1 MELAPFFPIGLT
13 VPFTA
18 ATSAPDAIQVPNL
31 LTISAGVRNIRVLNA
46 GTTPVF
52 MGFSINAAVAKVN
65 ASVPLATSITA
76 SISGTTMTV
85 SAVGSGKLFPNQLIS
100 GTGVVDNTQIV
111 SQLTGTAGST
121 GTYTVSQSQTVSST
135 TITTTGSPAIV
146 LLPGVI
152 EVFTV
157 PFNSYFTGIT
167 QTGTAIVYVMAGD
180 GV

>member
-1 MELAPFFPIGLT
+1 
-13 VPFTA
+13 
-18 ATSAPDAIQVPNL
+18 
-31 LTISAGVRNIRVLNA
+31 
-46 GTTPVF
+46 
-52 MGFSINAAVAKVN
+52 
-65 ASVPLATSITA
+65 
-76 SISGTTMTV
+76 MTV
-85 SAVGSGKLFPNQLIS
+85 SAVGSGTLFPNQLIS
-100 GTGVVDNTQIV
+100 GTGVVAGTQIV
-111 SQLTGTAGST
+111 SQLTGTTGST
-121 GTYTVSQSQTVSST
+121 GTYTVSQPQTVSST

>member
-1 MELAPFFPIGLT
+1 MELAPFFPTGLT

-18 ATSAPDAIQVPNL
+18 AATAPTAIQVPNL
-31 LTISAGVRNIRVLNA
+31 LTATAGVRNIRVMNS
-46 GTTPVF
+46 GTTPVA
-52 MGFSINAAVAKVN
+52 MGFSIDQTTAKNNAVFPVSA
-65 ASVPLATSITA
+65 SITA

-85 SAVGSGKLFPNQLIS
+85 SAVGSGTLFPNQILIGTNVLS
-100 GTGVVDNTQIV
+100 GTQI
-111 SQLTGTAGST
+111 SNQLTGTFGST
-121 GTYTVSQSQTVSST
+121 GTYTVSQSQIVAST

-167 QTGTAIVYVMAGD
+167 QSGTAVVYIMAGD